1 MVNSPA
7 IRKLSILLKRF
18 ENAKNSHNFNTFLL
32 ISHLGHHIT
41 ENIEHLFLNYNVDAD
56 KLESIE
62 DSLEESLVEIQS
74 LFEKSDKLDLPED

>member
-1 MVNSPA
+1 MQRIVT
-7 IRKLSILLKRF
+7 ILILSF
-18 ENAKNSHNFNTFLL
+18 NFP
-32 ISHLGHHIT
+32 SWSHIT
-41 ENIEHLFLNYNVDAD
+41 ENIEQLFLNYNVDAD

>member
-1 MVNSPA
+1 M
-7 IRKLSILLKRF
+7 KHLL
-18 ENAKNSHNFNTFLL
+18 EVIAKALVDQPDKVTV
-32 ISHLGHHIT
+32 T
-41 ENIEHLFLNYNVDAD
+41 EKETADAD

>member
-1 MVNSPA
+1 MERVRQMQR
-7 IRKLSILLKRF
+7 IKELRK
-18 ENAKNSHNFNTFLL
+18 
-32 ISHLGHHIT
+32 
-41 ENIEHLFLNYNVDAD
+41 ENIEQLFLNYNVDAD

>member
-1 MVNSPA
+1 MCRN
-7 IRKLSILLKRF
+7 
-18 ENAKNSHNFNTFLL
+18 
-32 ISHLGHHIT
+32 ISK
-41 ENIEHLFLNYNVDAD
+41 LFLNYNVDAD